1 MAGLWP
7 ARPLWGAILAPAF
20 KRGLAK
26 IGSSEPIFD
35 WGSSLFSIFTPPGP
49 AGHPPH
55 KCGGKALSIHVNNN
69 LSYKQE
75 IFYARCINKSKL
87 RFRHH

>member
-1 MAGLWP
+1 MAR
-7 ARPLWGAILAPAF
+7 APLWGAILAPAF

-55 KCGGKALSIHVNNN
+55 KCGGQGVV
-69 LSYKQE
+69 YPCKQQLTIRKE
-75 IFYARCINKSKL
+75 LFMRTRIFGKMLNSEV
-87 RFRHH
+87 